1 MNSTNIVKD
10 SKRRVFV
17 SMFIMTALIGIIGTL
32 LSTFFH
38 WGLTGTGY
46 FLIAAGLINFIAYF
60 FSDKLVVKLS
70 KAKPL
75 AYEMCPEFYDII
87 NKLCE
92 RNNLKM
98 PKLYI
103 IEDNSINAFATGR
116 DINHAVLAIT
126 IGALEKLSPEEVSG
140 VAAHELAHIES
151 NDVRLMAVLSV
162 FAGIIS
168 IIADLF
174 WYSSVSQKMQ
184 ERDQSGACAI
194 IGLALSVFA
203 PITVMLLKLFVSRQK
218 EFAADA
224 RGAEI
229 CGNPNYLADALYK
242 IKNDMIPLAHASSAT
257 AHLYISEPNK
267 YESDFIENL
276 MSTHPNINERIDKL
290 RNLNIGKN

>member
-10 SKRRVFV
+10 SKKRVFI

-32 LSTFFH
+32 ISTYFN

-46 FLIAAGLINFIAYF
+46 FLLAAGLINFIAFF

-75 AYEMCPEFYDII
+75 AYETCPEFHDII
-87 NKLCE
+87 NGLCE
-92 RNNLKM
+92 RNNLKT
-98 PKLYI
+98 PKLYF

-126 IGALEKLSPEEVSG
+126 TGALEKLSPEEVSG

-162 FAGIIS
+162 LAGIIS

-174 WYSSVSQKMQ
+174 WYSSVSQKAQ
-184 ERDQSGACAI
+184 EKDQSGVCAI
-194 IGLALSVFA
+194 IGIIISILAPL
-203 PITVMLLKLFVSRQK
+203 TVMLLKLFVSRQK

-242 IKNDMIPLAHASSAT
+242 IKNDMIPLAHSSSAT

-267 YESDFIENL
+267 YGSDFIENL
-276 MSTHPNINERIDKL
+276 MSTHPNINERIDRL
-290 RNLNIGKN
+290 RNLNIGKD